1 MTTNDTSVWMLGR
14 LRVREFKEIDLAPL
28 VEKLVDDV
36 GKQGNA
42 SQYEY
47 GIRENEVHLYERYP
61 NSDAWEKHV
70 DRFLE
75 HFAEE
80 LLETLEPFE
89 MFAYCPVSDS
99 LREKIA
105 AFGFVYFK
113 RIGGL

>member
-1 MTTNDTSVWMLGR
+1 M
-14 LRVREFKEIDLAPL
+14 
-28 VEKLVDDV
+28 VDDI

-47 GIRENEVHLYERYP
+47 GIRENDVHLHERYP
-61 NSDAWEKHV
+61 NSNAWEKHV

-80 LLETLEPFE
+80 LLETLEPF
-89 MFAYCPVSDS
+89 AYGPVLDS
-99 LREKIA
+99 LREKIT

-113 RIGGL
+113 RIVGL

>member
-1 MTTNDTSVWMLGR
+1 MV
-14 LRVREFKEIDLAPL
+14 K
-28 VEKLVDDV
+28 KLVDDV
-36 GKQGNA
+36 GEQGNA

-47 GIRENEVHLYERYP
+47 GIRQNEVHLYERYP

-89 MFAYCPVSDS
+89 MFAYGPVSDS

-113 RIGGL
+113 RIGGLWRQRYVYPFRNGAQCVER